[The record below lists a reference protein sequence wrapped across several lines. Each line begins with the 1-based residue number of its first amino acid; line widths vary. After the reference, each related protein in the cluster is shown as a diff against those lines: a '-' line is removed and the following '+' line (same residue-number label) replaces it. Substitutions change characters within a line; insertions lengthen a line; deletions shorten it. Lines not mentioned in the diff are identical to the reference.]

1 MPGRFLRGN
10 PVALVLIAIASAQS
24 GSSVAKLLFG
34 LATPYEVTLLRSAF
48 ACLVLLVLAPP
59 RPRGHTTADW
69 VAVVA
74 YGLSLAGMNL
84 MFYLSIERI
93 PIGLAVTLEFLG
105 PLLLALRGAGRL
117 RDYLWVGLAA
127 IGVVLLGAFPSDA
140 DIIGMG
146 LAVGAGAFWAAYILL
161 AGQVGRRWPGASGLT
176 AACIV
181 AAVALLL
188 PAPWLGS
195 VALAR
200 PAVLGLGLLVALM
213 STVVP
218 YGLEL
223 AARRE
228 LSSGT
233 FGILMSLE
241 PAAAALFAWL
251 IVGELLGWQEWV
263 AMGCVVVAS
272 VGATRSRIRGRT
284 AG

>member
-1 MPGRFLRGN
+1 MLGSALRGN
-10 PVALVLIAIASAQS
+10 PVVLVLIAIASVQS

-34 LATPYEVTLLRSAF
+34 LATPYEVTLMRSAF

-59 RPRGHTTADW
+59 RPRGHGAADW
-69 VAVVA
+69 ATVVG

-105 PLLLALRGAGRL
+105 PLLLALRGAGRIG
-117 RDYLWVGLAA
+117 DYLWVGLAA
-127 IGVVLLGAFPSDA
+127 VGVALLGAFPSDA
-140 DIIGMG
+140 DLVGMA

-181 AAVALLL
+181 AAIALVI

-195 VALAR
+195 PALAQ
-200 PAVLGLGLLVALM
+200 PSVLGLGLVVALM

-223 AARRE
+223 AARRQ
-228 LSSGT
+228 LNSGT

-251 IVGELLGWQEWV
+251 IVGELLGWQEWL

-272 VGATRSRIRGRT
+272 VGATRSRVHGRPQQ
-284 AG
+284 